1 MRRLHRRFL
10 ISAIIACLDLSLAAQ
25 NASTFKA
32 RLSTV
37 PVDFANA
44 PEITGSGSATAM
56 LTATKVTI
64 TGTFEG
70 LRSPATVARIHVGPR
85 GIRGPAIADLT
96 VSKDTS
102 GTIKAALDLTP
113 IQVQHLTE
121 GRFYIQV
128 HSEKAPAGN
137 LWGWLLAD
145 KK

>member
-1 MRRLHRRFL
+1 MNLQRGFL
-10 ISAIIACLDLSLAAQ
+10 IGAIIVCLELPVAAQ

-44 PEITGSGSATAM
+44 PEITGSGSATAA
-56 LTATKVTI
+56 LAGTKVTI

-70 LRSPATVARIHVGPR
+70 LRSPATIARVHVGPR

-102 GTIKAALDLTP
+102 GTIKASLDLTP
-113 IQVQHLTE
+113 IQIQHLTE
-121 GRFYIQV
+121 GRLYIQI

-137 LWGWLLAD
+137 LWGWLLKD
-145 KK
+145 QK